1 MTERRVYVSRFRARL
16 CLSVVGRIPHVA
28 RFLSSY
34 QCSTRCATLILLT
47 TMKIYP
53 FHLPELDYQLTDLA
67 PMMSQET
74 LSCHY
79 GKHFR
84 TYVDNLNRLVHD
96 SKYEGMTLSDIVRK
110 APAGAL
116 ANNAGQVLNHQ
127 LFFEQLTPSQHAKQ
141 PSPEL
146 MMLITQSFGSFEAM
160 MEQLNQAALQLFG
173 SGWVFLSMNE
183 AGELQIE
190 SLPNGDNPLRYDLTP
205 LLAIDV
211 WEHAYYLDYQ
221 NRRAEYL
228 KQLWLLINW
237 HVVSNRLTTEVSY
250 W

>member
-1 MTERRVYVSRFRARL
+1 
-16 CLSVVGRIPHVA
+16 
-28 RFLSSY
+28 
-34 QCSTRCATLILLT
+34 
-47 TMKIYP
+47 MKIYP
-53 FHLPELDYQLTDLA
+53 FHLPELDYQLGDLA

-79 GKHFR
+79 GKHFQN
-84 TYVDNLNRLVHD
+84 YVDKLNQLVRD

-110 APAGAL
+110 APDGPL

-127 LFFEQLTPSQHAKQ
+127 LFFEQLAPSQHAKQ
-141 PSPEL
+141 PSQEL
-146 MMLITQSFGSFEAM
+146 MQHVEQSFGSFEIM
-160 MEQLNQAALQLFG
+160 MEQLNHAALQLFG
-173 SGWVFLSMNE
+173 SGWVFLAMN
-183 AGELQIE
+183 AAKELQIQ
-190 SLPNGDNPLRYDLTP
+190 SLPNGDNPLRYGLTP

-237 HVVSNRLTTEVSY
+237 HVVSNRVTPDMGF